1 MSTEEAEETQSTFGD
16 GGGGPGAPTPL
27 AVLEA
32 RSSNSRNV
40 SLDTDTLY
48 QGVAGLSARD
58 IKLIV
63 DGGFNTVESVA
74 YTWANSREDTP

>member
-1 MSTEEAEETQSTFGD
+1 MSTEEAEETQSNFGD

-32 RSSNSRNV
+32 RSSNARDV
-40 SLDTDTLY
+40 SLDTDTSY

-58 IKLIV
+58 IKLVV

-74 YTWANSREDTP
+74 YTWVNSEGDIS